1 MGVTAMCLRIT
12 VAALCVFASAAYA
25 DVKLAQMFSDNMVLQ
40 RNMKVPVWGQANPGE
55 RITVAI
61 AGQQAVA
68 TANAQGEWMARLGP
82 LTAGGPFTLSVTG
95 LDKITLTNVLVG
107 EVWVCSGQS
116 NMEFGMTQ
124 VKDAQAEIA
133 GANHPQIRLYPGHMS
148 SAGSPQRRM
157 PGDVAWQECTPQNVA
172 RGGWG
177 GFSCVA
183 YFFGRAIHEKIN
195 VPIGLIEA
203 AWGGTPIEA
212 WTSADTLKTMPDFS
226 AKLETLVVNGLE
238 DRHAPTGMY
247 NANIAPLVPF
257 GIRGVIWYQG
267 EDNVWRGYQYRTLF
281 PAMIKDWRTH
291 WGQGDFP
298 FGFVQIPPYHHGR
311 GSSWVAE
318 LCEAQSMTLKTV
330 PNTGMVVTRD
340 IGDVNNI
347 HPTNKQD
354 VGKRLAL
361 WALAKVYGDKNL
373 VYSGPIAKSMIIS
386 GKQIILKFDHC
397 GSGLAAKDGKP
408 LTEFTIAGADRN
420 FQPAKAE
427 ISGNTVVVSSD
438 QVAVPVAVR
447 YDWSEDAQASL
458 FNKEGLP
465 ASLFCTDDWP
475 GVSMDAK

>member
-1 MGVTAMCLRIT
+1 MSWR
-12 VAALCVFASAAYA
+12 VAVVALCVLASAARA
-25 DVKLAQMFSDNMVLQ
+25 DVKLSQMFSDNMVLQ
-40 RNMKVPVWGQANPGE
+40 RDMHVPVWGQAEPGE
-55 RITVAI
+55 KVTVTIAGKHAVAI
-61 AGQQAVA
+61 ADAKGA
-68 TANAQGEWMARLGP
+68 WMAKLGP
-82 LTAGGPFTLSVTG
+82 LAAGGPYTLSVTG
-95 LDKITLTNVLVG
+95 KNTLTLTNVLVG

-133 GANHPQIRLYPGHMS
+133 GANHPRIRLYPGRMS
-148 SAGSPQRRM
+148 SAASPQNRM
-157 PGDVAWQECTPQNVA
+157 PGEVAWQECTSQNVA
-172 RGGWG
+172 SGGWG

-183 YFFGRAIHEKIN
+183 YFFGRALHEKLN
-195 VPIGLIEA
+195 VPIGLIES

-212 WTSADTLKTMPDFS
+212 WTSADTLKTLPDFK
-226 AKLETLVVNGLE
+226 ARLETLAGMTAD

-247 NANIAPLVPF
+247 NAGIAPLIPF

-311 GSSWVAE
+311 SSTWVAE
-318 LCEAQSMTLKTV
+318 LCEAQSMTLKAGTNV
-330 PNTGMVVTRD
+330 GMVVTRD
-340 IGDVNNI
+340 IDDVNNI

-354 VGKRLAL
+354 VSKRLAL

-373 VYSGPIAKSMIIS
+373 VYSGPIYTAMTVEG
-386 GKQIILKFDHC
+386 GKIRLQFEHC
-397 GSGLAAKDGKP
+397 GTGLIAKDGKP
-408 LTEFTIAGADRN
+408 LTEFTIAGADKN

-438 QVAVPVAVR
+438 QVAAPVAVR

-465 ASLFCTDDWP
+465 ASLFRTDDWP
-475 GVSMDAK
+475 GVSVNAK